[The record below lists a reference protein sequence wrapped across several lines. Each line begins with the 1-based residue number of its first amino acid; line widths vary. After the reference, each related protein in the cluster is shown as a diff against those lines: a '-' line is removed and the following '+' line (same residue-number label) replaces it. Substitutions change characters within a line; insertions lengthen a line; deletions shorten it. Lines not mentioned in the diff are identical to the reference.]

1 MEEMREMERRKERE
15 KKEKKGKGK
24 EREKEKGG
32 RRFLPQFIG
41 IPTVGTRWTKE
52 QSPKIRRGAT
62 LQEVNSSD
70 YGLFLAFGPLFW
82 ADFRTVLRHVN
93 GMGRVCSRFKGL
105 LSEQI
110 WVENLHL

>member
-1 MEEMREMERRKERE
+1 MEEMREMERRKEIE

-52 QSPKIRRGAT
+52 
-62 LQEVNSSD
+62 
-70 YGLFLAFGPLFW
+70 
-82 ADFRTVLRHVN
+82 
-93 GMGRVCSRFKGL
+93 
-105 LSEQI
+105 
-110 WVENLHL
+110 